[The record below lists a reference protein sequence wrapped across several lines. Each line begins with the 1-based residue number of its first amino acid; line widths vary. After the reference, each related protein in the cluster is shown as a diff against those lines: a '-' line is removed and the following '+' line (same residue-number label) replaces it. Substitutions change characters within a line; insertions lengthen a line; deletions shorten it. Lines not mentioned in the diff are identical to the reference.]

1 MNDSESSNASDQASE
16 SSSDEPVPSP
26 VKESNL
32 VSEGS
37 LTAEGKKAVAGWINE
52 GLGLSEVQKKLSE
65 EHGLT
70 LTYMETR
77 FLVDDLELA
86 LQDPVEPV
94 PEVPEG
100 GSGEEVASGQDN
112 ENAEAGS
119 ASDSPSEDGGE
130 VTVEV
135 DKVVRPGA
143 VVSGTATM
151 PDGVSMQWHLDQM
164 GRLGVNPPEGYQP
177 SEENVA
183 AFQKQLQVALREAGF

>member
-1 MNDSESSNASDQASE
+1 MNDLESSSASDQASE
-16 SSSDEPVPSP
+16 SNPADAVSPSG
-26 VKESNL
+26 KESNL
-32 VSEGS
+32 VSDGS
-37 LTAEGKKAVAGWINE
+37 LTPEGKQAVAGWINE
-52 GLGLSEVQKKLSE
+52 GMGLSEVQKKLSD

-86 LQDPVEPV
+86 LQDPAEPLPQV
-94 PEVPEG
+94 LEDG
-100 GSGEEVASGQDN
+100 GGEEVGSGLEN
-112 ENAEAGS
+112 ENAEAGL
-119 ASDSPSEDGGE
+119 ASDSSSGDGGG

-151 PDGVSMQWHLDQM
+151 PDGVSMQWHLDQS

-183 AFQKQLQVALREAGF
+183 AFQKQLQVALREAGL